1 MTQYNKFKNE
11 CVSKLTRT
19 PHKTRR
25 PFAGRYMDMFRFTL
39 SVILLTSS
47 ASSLASVYFVDKDQI
62 LQIATEAAY
71 QEYNHLNYGDLDRTH
86 DILSVT
92 CVAEHEC
99 TATVE
104 FRIVPTITRTTSRKN
119 DGNCWEEVQYEA
131 VSVTVLPSGNYS
143 IRGGQTIGSNGSA
156 IDCELME

>member
-1 MTQYNKFKNE
+1 
-11 CVSKLTRT
+11 
-19 PHKTRR
+19 
-25 PFAGRYMDMFRFTL
+25 MDMFRFTL

-71 QEYNHLNYGDLDRTH
+71 QEYNHLNYGDLDRRE
-86 DILSVT
+86 DILIVT
-92 CVAEHEC
+92 CFAEHEC
-99 TATVE
+99 TATVK

-119 DGNCWEEVQYEA
+119 DGNCWEKVEYEA

-143 IRGGQTIGSNGSA
+143 IRGGQTIGRNGSA